1 MSDFDRIIVERLYD
15 HWVAWFDDAPES
27 AYGGLRPVDAIDA
40 LLSAHP
46 ERGVVRSQVFA
57 LHEAV
62 RVDHLEFLVSAATET
77 CPECK
82 GSGRYVGLQ
91 AVEQCRTC
99 GGSGRCPDIPF

>member
-1 MSDFDRIIVERLYD
+1 MSYPDRIIVERLHD

-27 AYGGLRPVDAIDA
+27 AYGGRRPIDAIDA

-46 ERGVVRSQVFA
+46 ERGVALNQVFA

-62 RVDHLEFLVSAATET
+62 RVDHLEFLVSAAET

-82 GSGRYVGLQ
+82 GSGQYVGLQ
-91 AVEQCRTC
+91 AVETCQSC
-99 GGSGRCPDIPF
+99 GGNGRCPDIPF